1 MEENVITGIVIA
13 GNIYNVMP
21 NGVKCP
27 QCAVKDYCLKGKL
40 GSKVQFD
47 CASVHLEK
55 ESKLV
60 MSKDRIKLDNPP
72 STIILSDDVLNDIY
86 SDMQADQAIMLEQS
100 GLYDE

>member
-13 GNIYNVMP
+13 GDIYNVID

-27 QCAVKDYCLKGKL
+27 QCAVKDLCLKGKL
-40 GSKVQFD
+40 GTKVQFD

-55 ESKLV
+55 SKLI
-60 MSKDRIKLDNPP
+60 MNKDRTKFPDAP
-72 STIILSDDVLNDIY
+72 STIILSDDVLDDIY

-100 GLYDE
+100 GIYE

>member
-13 GNIYNVMP
+13 GNIYNVMA

-27 QCAVKDYCLKGKL
+27 QCAVKDLCLKGKL

-55 ESKLV
+55 SKLI
-60 MSKDRIKLDNPP
+60 MNKDNKLPDPP

-86 SDMQADQAIMLEQS
+86 SDMQADQTIMLEQS
-100 GLYDE
+100 GLYE